1 MLRQGP
7 VPLFVHGILDYAVG
21 VLLIAAPWLLGFDDV
36 GAATALCVAA
46 GVGVLLLAASTQ
58 WPPSLVNV
66 VPVLVHV
73 MLDVGLGALLIA
85 SSFLFDFEEV
95 SAARIFT
102 IVLGVGELLA
112 VVATRWLPAKAGA
125 RAARG

>member
-1 MLRQGP
+1 
-7 VPLFVHGILDYAVG
+7 
-21 VLLIAAPWLLGFDDV
+21 
-36 GAATALCVAA
+36 
-46 GVGVLLLAASTQ
+46 
-58 WPPSLVNV
+58 
-66 VPVLVHV
+66 VLVHV

-85 SSFLFDFEEV
+85 SSFLFDFEDV